1 MSFELLFLGTGAADR
16 MALEQDKDFEN
27 KDHRRCSCAII
38 DRKIMIDC
46 GAHALNSLTVANIDL
61 SSITDIVVTHL
72 HADHFNI
79 EAINTIYECN
89 PNLNVWVSE
98 NAVVNSS
105 CKAKINNMK
114 YFEEYD
120 ISGFKFTGVSA
131 NHQAFPQ
138 HLCIEKDG
146 KKLFY
151 SLDGAWM
158 LNDTANFLKNKVF
171 DAVVLDATVGDYVGD
186 YRLGEHNSIPM
197 IRLMIPSMKTL
208 NIVDDNTSIYLS
220 HIACCLHKSYEET
233 CEITK
238 NDNFII
244 AYDGF
249 AINI

>member
-1 MSFELLFLGTGAADR
+1 MSNELLFLGTGAADR
-16 MALEQDKDFEN
+16 KSLEQDNDFSI

-38 DRKIMIDC
+38 DKKIMLDC
-46 GAHALNSLTVANIDL
+46 GAHALNSLTVADIDL
-61 SSITDIVVTHL
+61 SKITDIVITHL
-72 HADHFNI
+72 HNDHFDVD
-79 EAINTIYECN
+79 AVNTIYENN
-89 PNLNVWVSE
+89 PSVKLWVRFDAILDKE
-98 NAVVNSS
+98 
-105 CKAKINNMK
+105 CKAEVVYMNL
-114 YFEEYD
+114 FEEYN
-120 ISGFKFTGVSA
+120 IGGFKFTGVPA

-208 NIVDDNTSIYLS
+208 NIIDDNTAIYLS

-238 NDNFII
+238 NDGFII
-244 AYDGF
+244 AYDGL
-249 AINI
+249 AISL